1 MRYAAR
7 CGRDA
12 MPMDFLLRV
21 PIRIASMEDNKR
33 EALRLLSGSAGAGTD
48 LVYRNLVD
56 YLETFE
62 PNKRGGGTPFQM
74 PVRSVG
80 NA

>member
-1 MRYAAR
+1 
-7 CGRDA
+7 
-12 MPMDFLLRV
+12 
-21 PIRIASMEDNKR
+21 MEDNKR